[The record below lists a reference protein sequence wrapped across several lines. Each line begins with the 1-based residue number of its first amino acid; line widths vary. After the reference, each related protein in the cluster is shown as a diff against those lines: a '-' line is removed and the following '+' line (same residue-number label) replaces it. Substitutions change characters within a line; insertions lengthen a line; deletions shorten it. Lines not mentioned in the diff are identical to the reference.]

1 MIGTVKGCVNEKCV
15 ANRKKTHY
23 KKADEYCTKCG
34 EKLQYVCA
42 DCFTVLPNNKMKYCD
57 LCMAKRSDKKD
68 KAIKSAEKVGTG
80 ILAVAGLAVS
90 IGKAGI
96 DIIKK

>member
-1 MIGTVKGCVNEKCV
+1 M
-15 ANRKKTHY
+15 
-23 KKADEYCTKCG
+23 
-34 EKLQYVCA
+34 
-42 DCFTVLPNNKMKYCD
+42 LPNNKMKYCD